1 MSGGSADLEK
11 MRRIVARTPGASR
24 GNPFDVLAGE
34 PGLFGHI
41 FELTGSHHV
50 ALRRTSKTMYEAQDA
65 AGKRT
70 AVEYIVD
77 TAKFNEERKEGK
89 IEEVMTDLKH
99 TCQKF
104 DVQGIKM
111 SGLKLDNVPR
121 SGAKLQFLELVPV
134 LQACPGLTS
143 LDLSCNEI
151 KEMDPILRA
160 LAGCTGLTRLNLSR
174 NNIWVHADTFG
185 LLEHN
190 TALQELNL
198 YGNSLQPSFLS
209 KIKNSVIHLPALTD
223 LDLGRSILGEWDADE
238 AASVI
243 TEMATRCTGL
253 TRLGLQW
260 SGLEARTVE
269 GICRALPMC
278 NALRELDLQINRM
291 GALGLNHLGRVLG
304 ACPSL
309 ECLDVQKNMLANA
322 LENETRAFTDALPEC
337 SRLRRLDLSRNNL
350 GQFFFN
356 DLVQVLPRCSAL
368 EYLGVRECNVLATW
382 VSILPPI
389 LARSAALR
397 ELDLRTNEAMSP
409 LMHAQLRSAWAAVEG
424 REPYRLMLDA
434 PDPSRV

>member
-1 MSGGSADLEK
+1 
-11 MRRIVARTPGASR
+11 
-24 GNPFDVLAGE
+24 
-34 PGLFGHI
+34 
-41 FELTGSHHV
+41 
-50 ALRRTSKTMYEAQDA
+50 
-65 AGKRT
+65 
-70 AVEYIVD
+70 
-77 TAKFNEERKEGK
+77 
-89 IEEVMTDLKH
+89 MTDLRD

-121 SGAKLQFLELVPV
+121 SGAKPQFLELVPV
-134 LQACPGLTS
+134 LRACPGLTS

-151 KEMDPILRA
+151 IEEMDPILRA

-174 NNIWVHADTFG
+174 NKIWVNADTFG

-198 YGNSLQPSFLS
+198 YGNGFQPSFLS
-209 KIKNSVIHLPALTD
+209 KLKNSVNHLPALTD
-223 LDLGRSILGEWDADE
+223 LDLGRSILGEWGADE

-269 GICRALPMC
+269 GICRALPMFH
-278 NALRELDLQINRM
+278 ALRELDLQINRM

-309 ECLDVQKNMLANA
+309 ECLDVQKNMLANV
-322 LENETRAFTDALPEC
+322 EQNETRAFTDALPEC
-337 SRLRRLDLSRNNL
+337 RRLRRLDLSQNNL
-350 GQFFFN
+350 GRFFFN

-368 EYLGVRECNVLATW
+368 EYLDVHACKVEESW
-382 VSILPPI
+382 VYILPPI

-397 ELDLRTNEAMSP
+397 ELDLRTNEAMRP
-409 LMHAQLRSAWAAVEG
+409 HIHKQLRSAWAAVEG
-424 REPYRLMLDA
+424 REPHRLLLGG
-434 PDPSRV
+434 

>member
-1 MSGGSADLEK
+1 MSGGSADLRA
-11 MRRIVARTPGASR
+11 MRRIVARTPDASR

-34 PGLFGHI
+34 PGLYGHI
-41 FELTGSHHV
+41 FELTGPQFV
-50 ALRRTSKTMYEAQDA
+50 ALRRTSKPMRAAMDA

-77 TAKFNEERKEGK
+77 NEKFNEARKDGK
-89 IEEVMTDLKH
+89 MEELMTDLGD

-121 SGAKLQFLELVPV
+121 SGAKPQFLELMPV
-134 LQACPGLTS
+134 LRACPGLTS

-151 KEMDPILRA
+151 IEKMDPILSA

-174 NNIWVHADTFG
+174 NKLHVGADTFG

-198 YGNSLQPSFLS
+198 YGNGLPPNALWLL
-209 KIKNSVIHLPALTD
+209 KNSVNHLPALTD
-223 LDLGRSILGEWDADE
+223 LDLGRSNLREWDPDDAE
-238 AASVI
+238 SVI
-243 TEMATRCTGL
+243 TAMATRCTGL

-278 NALRELDLQINRM
+278 HALRELDLQINRM

-309 ECLDVQKNMLANA
+309 ECLDVHKNLVANV
-322 LENETRAFTDALPEC
+322 LPEETRAFTEALPEC
-337 SRLRRLDLSRNNL
+337 RRLRRLDLSQNNL

-368 EYLGVRECNVLATW
+368 EYLGVRECKVEEYW
-382 VSILPPI
+382 VMTLPQI

-397 ELDLRTNEAMSP
+397 ELDLRTNEAMRP
-409 LMHAQLRSAWAAVEG
+409 RYHNALRLGWAAVEG
-424 REPYRLMLDA
+424 REPHQLLLDK
-434 PDPSRV
+434 PVP